1 MTLELD
7 KVGME
12 RLEAEAAWEK
22 LSDAHQTFWREA
34 LKPLIGQTQPYSW
47 AETFVSNSIKS
58 DEAKQLKVKSNK
70 TLITALINAFGHKDP
85 KAEPVTDSNGELV
98 PDTDL
103 TDYENVPYLED
114 IDDYFAREV
123 LPHVPDAWLDESFTD
138 ARMVNWAALATR
150 STSTASSTST
160 SRRASCMILM
170 KT

>member
-1 MTLELD
+1 M
-7 KVGME
+7 
-12 RLEAEAAWEK
+12 
-22 LSDAHQTFWREA
+22 
-34 LKPLIGQTQPYSW
+34 
-47 AETFVSNSIKS
+47 
-58 DEAKQLKVKSNK
+58 
-70 TLITALINAFGHKDP
+70 ITALINAFGHKDP

>member
-1 MTLELD
+1 
-7 KVGME
+7 
-12 RLEAEAAWEK
+12 
-22 LSDAHQTFWREA
+22 
-34 LKPLIGQTQPYSW
+34 LIGQTQPYSW
-47 AETFVSNSIKS
+47 AETFVRDAIKS
-58 DEAKQLKVKSNK
+58 VEAKQLKVKSSK

-123 LPHVPDAWLDESFTD
+123 LPHVPDAWLDESLPMPG
-138 ARMVNWAALATR
+138 MVNWAALAMR